1 MNIRFHRKRNNFTPF
16 CSRSISDYISRIAH
30 EFGVKMAK
38 NKNIPKQIKLTVAV
52 ASEHS
57 VNVVLKTP
65 TVCFSFLVF
74 YHHCITV

>member
-1 MNIRFHRKRNNFTPF
+1 
-16 CSRSISDYISRIAH
+16 
-30 EFGVKMAK
+30 MAK

-65 TVCFSFLVF
+65 TVCFGVLVV